1 MEVTNPFVNK
11 GTAVRYLAEE
21 LLGLTSDNVMTIGD
35 NFNDL
40 EMLEYAGIGVAMGG
54 APQPVQAIANWVTS
68 SVEEDGVAIAIEK
81 FLVQQ

>member
-1 MEVTNPFVNK
+1 MTTSVSTFLEVTNPFVNK

-40 EMLEYAGIGVAMGG
+40 EML
-54 APQPVQAIANWVTS
+54 
-68 SVEEDGVAIAIEK
+68 
-81 FLVQQ
+81 